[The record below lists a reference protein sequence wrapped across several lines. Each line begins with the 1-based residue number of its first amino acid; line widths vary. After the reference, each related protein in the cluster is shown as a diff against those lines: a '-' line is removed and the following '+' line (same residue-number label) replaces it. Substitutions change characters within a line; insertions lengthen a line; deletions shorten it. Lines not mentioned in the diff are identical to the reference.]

1 MPVTP
6 NSISTI
12 IGEITPL
19 IKHRSEHP
27 LAPVYFSFIPPIE
40 KTLKITYKITQ
51 LSPSPLP
58 GEGCLPAG
66 RTLIT
71 IKSNG
76 RSVTWFWSFDQS
88 KPANTT

>member
-1 MPVTP
+1 MQATL
-6 NSISTI
+6 NFISTI
-12 IGEITPL
+12 IGETTPL
-19 IKHRSEHP
+19 LKHRNEQP
-27 LAPVYFSFIPPIE
+27 LAPVHFSFIPPIE

-76 RSVTWFWSFDQS
+76 RSVTWFRSFDQS